1 MALLT
6 YLLYFES
13 ELSSPENL
21 QIEISVAFV
30 ETVECT
36 LCEHSIVM
44 NEKQRRPPNFFAAD
58 AVIIADFLLEC
69 YQESCFVFT
78 RTAMLQ
84 LNATQP

>member
-1 MALLT
+1 
-6 YLLYFES
+6 LYFES

-21 QIEISVAFV
+21 QIEISAAFV

-78 RTAMLQ
+78 HAAMLQ
-84 LNATQP
+84 LNVTQP